1 MMNITIK
8 LTGLGL
14 LFLLIIIS
22 GIWLTKTGR
31 PYQNIVFNVHK
42 LISLLT
48 VVLGAIMVYNLQKG
62 LEISGLATNLMILA
76 GIMFIILIITGGL
89 LNLDKPFY
97 DTLRI
102 VHRILSPL
110 SIILTIIVFYILLK
124 K

>member
-1 MMNITIK
+1 MNITLK
-8 LTGLGL
+8 LTGLGI

-31 PYQNIVFNVHK
+31 PYQNNVFNVHK
-42 LISLLT
+42 LISLLA
-48 VVLGAIMVYNLQKG
+48 VVLGTIMVYNLQKG
-62 LEISGLATNLMILA
+62 MEISVLTTTFMIIAAIL
-76 GIMFIILIITGGL
+76 FIVLIITGGL

-102 VHRILSPL
+102 THRILSPIT
-110 SIILTIIVFYILLK
+110 IILTVVVFYILLK

>member
-62 LEISGLATNLMILA
+62 LEISGLATSLMILA
-76 GIMFIILIITGGL
+76 GIMFIILTITGGL

-102 VHRILSPL
+102 VHRVLSPL

>member
-1 MMNITIK
+1 MNITIK

-62 LEISGLATNLMILA
+62 LEISALATSLMILA
-76 GIMFIILIITGGL
+76 GIMFIILIVTGGL
-89 LNLDKPFY
+89 LNLEKPFY

-102 VHRILSPL
+102 IHRILSPL

-124 K
+124 E

>member
-62 LEISGLATNLMILA
+62 LEISALATSLMILA
-76 GIMFIILIITGGL
+76 GIMFIILIVTGGL
-89 LNLDKPFY
+89 LNLEKPFY

-102 VHRILSPL
+102 IHRILSPL

-124 K
+124 E

>member
-1 MMNITIK
+1 MNITIK

-62 LEISGLATNLMILA
+62 LEISGLATSLMILA

>member
-1 MMNITIK
+1 MNITIK

-62 LEISGLATNLMILA
+62 LEISGLATSLMILA

-102 VHRILSPL
+102 VHRVLSPL

>member
-62 LEISGLATNLMILA
+62 LEISGLATSLMILA
-76 GIMFIILIITGGL
+76 GIMFIILTITGGL